1 MSEEDLPLLEAEA
14 LTVLRE
20 GRAVLDR
27 ASLRVARGAIHV
39 VVGRNG
45 GGKSSLIEALIG
57 QASFTGAV
65 RCHMRGSGRIGYVPQ
80 AFPVDATLP
89 MTVAELLALS
99 RQRLPVCLG
108 LSRRTRATVAH
119 LLDRVGLAGLE
130 GRRLGALSGGELRR
144 VLLAQAMDPPP
155 ELLLL
160 DEPGSGL
167 DRASVARL
175 EEIVR
180 ALRDEHGTTTLMVSH
195 DLDQVL
201 RLADTVTWIDRT
213 VRGDGPPAEVLLALR
228 EGAG

>member
-1 MSEEDLPLLEAEA
+1 MNEPPLIEAEA

-20 GRAVLDR
+20 GRAVLER

-39 VVGRNG
+39 VVGPNG
-45 GGKSSLIEALIG
+45 GGKSSLIEALLG
-57 QASFTGAV
+57 QARFTGAV

-80 AFPVDATLP
+80 SFPVDPTLP
-89 MTVAELLALS
+89 VTVAEMLALS

-108 LSRRTRATVAH
+108 LRRETRRTVAR

-130 GRRLGALSGGELRR
+130 RRRVGALSGGELRR
-144 VLLAQAMDPPP
+144 VLLAQAIDPPP

-167 DRASVARL
+167 DRESVARL

-180 ALRDEHGTTTLMVSH
+180 ALRDEHGTTVLMVSH

-201 RLADTVTWIDRT
+201 RVADTATWIDRT
-213 VRGDGPPAEVLLALR
+213 VRADGPTAEVIAALR
-228 EGAG
+228 AGAA